1 MPIFTKLGETV
12 TSKRKHL
19 IHFGIGPDPNQF
31 RYLYPFQDPDQNPI
45 SLQFHI
51 KDYDI
56 GIDGLCPQC
65 RHSLIL
71 VIIIIFIIK
80 YIYIAQDREEA
91 ANVLNGCMS
100 MM

>member
-1 MPIFTKLGETV
+1 
-12 TSKRKHL
+12 
-19 IHFGIGPDPNQF
+19 
-31 RYLYPFQDPDQNPI
+31 
-45 SLQFHI
+45 
-51 KDYDI
+51 
-56 GIDGLCPQC
+56 LCPQC

-71 VIIIIFIIK
+71 VIIIIIIK